1 MKRANNAHGGK
12 RRNAVRPTKIQ
23 QQLKEIYKKERRL
36 KEEEARQ
43 IF

>member
-12 RRNAVRPTKIQ
+12 RRNAVRPKKK
-23 QQLKEIYKKERRL
+23 QQLKDIYKKERRL